1 MKSFASDNNS
11 PVHEA
16 VMEAVIKANKGDY
29 VSYGDDPYTKKAV
42 AVMKDTFGPES
53 EPFFV
58 FTGTAANVLGIS
70 AVTRSYHSIITAN
83 TSHMN
88 VDECGA
94 PEKFTGCKLFTLDA
108 PLGRLMPES
117 VAEYLHGFG
126 VEHHSQP
133 RVISITQPAELGTVY
148 TIPEIKELSGLAHRH
163 GMLLHMDGA
172 RLFNAVVALDVDVK
186 TITRSIDS
194 LSFCLS
200 KGLASPVGSLVCGSR
215 DFITNARRTRK
226 ILGGG
231 MRQCGIVAASGIVA
245 LDEMIERLSE
255 DHANA
260 HRLAEGISHIAGLTV
275 QPDMVKTNIVYFSLD
290 TTDINADDLIASIE
304 RRGIKFL
311 YVGHSRFRMVTHY
324 GIRTEDIDST
334 LSALSQAMA

>member
-133 RVISITQPAELGTVY
+133 RVISITQPTELGTVY

-172 RLFNAVVALDVDVK
+172 RLANAAEALDCSLYETSGGAGVDV
-186 TITRSIDS
+186 
-194 LSFCLS
+194 LSFGGTKNGMMS
-200 KGLASPVGSLVCGSR
+200 GEAVIFFNGVENG
-215 DFITNARRTRK
+215 DFKYIRK
-226 ILGGG
+226 QG
-231 MRQCGIVAASGIVA
+231 RA
-245 LDEMIERLSE
+245 
-255 DHANA
+255 
-260 HRLAEGISHIAGLTV
+260 
-275 QPDMVKTNIVYFSLD
+275 VY
-290 TTDINADDLIASIE
+290 
-304 RRGIKFL
+304 
-311 YVGHSRFRMVTHY
+311 
-324 GIRTEDIDST
+324 T
-334 LSALSQAMA
+334 LP